1 MSGGSKVQTTRTE
14 PWEQQKP
21 YLETGFQRAE
31 DLYSTGAMTPA
42 YYGTVLDPATGS
54 YVTDPTKP
62 TLAGFTP
69 AEQAAQQ
76 AALTYAMS
84 PATEQFM
91 GKAQGGLGGML
102 DYGTGAMDYGAAAA
116 RPMTTTEYGTYT
128 PFGQGQYEDLIAGN
142 VNTAVFGPLADAYRQ
157 EAMGQLTGEVL
168 PGIRTAITQSQA
180 GGGTRGDILQA
191 NAVAAAQQRI
201 SDNLAKAEFDAYQQA
216 QNRRMDAAQ
225 MGLGAQQAAMGYG
238 MSGADAARG
247 ALGQYPATLQAPLSM
262 TDAASAVGGQQRAMD
277 QAAIDRDMQRYEY
290 QTQAP
295 ITGLQNYLAGIS
307 GEYGGTSQAVGPG
320 GPSPAMGIAAALA
333 GNPALFTSDVR
344 VKENIAPAGKW
355 KDHNAYTF
363 NYIGDDTRY
372 RSVMAQEVEQTHPQ
386 AVVEIAGIKHVDYSK
401 L

>member
-21 YLETGFQRAE
+21 FLETGFQRSE
-31 DLYSTGAMTPA
+31 DLYSSGAMEPA
-42 YYGTVLDPATGS
+42 YYGTTLDPATGS
-54 YVTDPTKP
+54 YVTDPSRP

-69 AEQAAQQ
+69 AERAAQE
-76 AALTYAMS
+76 AALTYSMS

-91 GKAQGGLGGML
+91 GAAQGGLGGML
-102 DYGTGAMDYGAAAA
+102 DYGQGAMGYGQAAA
-116 RPMTTTEYGTYT
+116 RPMSTSEYGGYT
-128 PFGQGQYEDLIAGN
+128 PFQQGQYEDLIAGN
-142 VNTAVFGPLADAYRQ
+142 VNTDVFGPLADAYRN

-201 SDNLAKAEFDAYQQA
+201 SDNLARAEFDAYGQA

-238 MSGADAARG
+238 MSGADATRG
-247 ALGQYPATLQAPLSM
+247 ALGQYPSTLQAPLSM

-277 QAAIDRDMQRYEY
+277 QAAIDRDMQRYES
-290 QTQAP
+290 QSQLPNVA
-295 ITGLQNYLAGIS
+295 LQNYLAGIS
-307 GEYGGTSQAVGPG
+307 GEYGGTSQAAGPG
-320 GPSPAMGIAAALA
+320 GQDWASALGAIGAAAITA
-333 GNPALFTSDVR
+333 SDIR
-344 VKENIAPAGKW
+344 VKENIVPDGKW
-355 KDHNAYTF
+355 KGHTAYQF
-363 NYIGDDTRY
+363 NYIGDNVRN
-372 RSVMAQEVEQTHPQ
+372 RGVMAQEVEQTHPQ